1 MCAFF
6 AVSFSYFAL
15 RMQQLLLAFHVFF
28 CEKKNKRFFTYVSFL
43 PRLAIFKKIKR
54 KTICLNIPNPFSSLS
69 MFIGT

>member
-1 MCAFF
+1 
-6 AVSFSYFAL
+6 
-15 RMQQLLLAFHVFF
+15 MQQAAFSVPRFLF
-28 CEKKNKRFFTYVSFL
+28 EKTKQKKNKRFFTYVSFL